1 VWNVWLGG
9 TDNFPVDR
17 ELAGR
22 IQAAMPSMPLI
33 ARFARLFLADAV
45 HRLSELGV
53 RQFLD
58 IGSGVPTADN
68 THQVAQR
75 LAPESRVVYADR
87 DPTVARHARSLLRS
101 TPAGATDY
109 LHADLRDPEAILDG
123 AGRTL
128 DRGRSVAVFLI
139 AVLSRSCTSSPTPM
153 TPTGLSP
160 ACWPA
165 CHPAATWSSVTPPAT
180 WNPRR
185 RPR

>member
-45 HRLSELGV
+45 GRLSEFGI

-75 LAPESRVVYADR
+75 LAPDSRVVYADR
-87 DPTVARHARSLLRS
+87 DPTVASHARS
-101 TPAGATDY
+101 
-109 LHADLRDPEAILDG
+109 ADSL
-123 AGRTL
+123 T
-128 DRGRSVAVFLI
+128 V
-139 AVLSRSCTSSPTPM
+139 
-153 TPTGLSP
+153 TG
-160 ACWPA
+160 
-165 CHPAATWSSVTPPAT
+165 
-180 WNPRR
+180 
-185 RPR
+185 

>member
-1 VWNVWLGG
+1 MPNGSASSPAQPPPVDPDVPSPARVWNVWLGG

-75 LAPESRVVYADR
+75 LEVPS
-87 DPTVARHARSLLRS
+87 
-101 TPAGATDY
+101 
-109 LHADLRDPEAILDG
+109 
-123 AGRTL
+123 
-128 DRGRSVAVFLI
+128 
-139 AVLSRSCTSSPTPM
+139 
-153 TPTGLSP
+153 
-160 ACWPA
+160 
-165 CHPAATWSSVTPPAT
+165 
-180 WNPRR
+180 
-185 RPR
+185 